1 MVIRQTWF
9 GGLAVAMALL
19 VGCASPQPA
28 GNAGE
33 GAEGPPALWSLDGKS
48 VPWANVRME
57 GRRNVVVFM
66 TPFCRAC
73 HEEQPHVEAFARE
86 HERDTQVFYV
96 IAGSDAESAA
106 ELAEKRAIQVTVY
119 ADPEGRFSDYYAVE
133 RTPTV
138 LVFDAAGK
146 LTGTHAS
153 IDDLGEDSRAEKLK
167 PISDSGRE
175 IGTSYDVVVMAA
187 DEQQARRDLASA
199 REVVHEAE
207 RHLSEWNPESDLSK
221 LNRGAAQN
229 AVEAKGD
236 LLRLITASR
245 KVSDATYGAFDITWL
260 PLGAVWQEARR
271 SRVLPTEEKIRS
283 TLEAVGPDKVA
294 VDGSMVRFTHPD
306 TKIGLGAVAK
316 GWIVDAVFL
325 HLRKRG
331 YENLIVNIGGDL
343 RTAGVGPDGAWTFQI
358 KDPYNPDSVIGTFE
372 LQDGSV
378 ATSGNYARYVEIDGK
393 RYGHIL
399 DPRTGWPAPFDG
411 SVSVLTPDCAM
422 ADALS
427 TALFVIGPEEGMKWA
442 GKNPGVRVI
451 YATREGLISN
461 LD

>member
-1 MVIRQTWF
+1 MVIRQTWV
-9 GGLAVAMALL
+9 GSLAVAIALL
-19 VGCASPQPA
+19 VGCASSHPR

-33 GAEGPPALWSLDGKS
+33 APEGPPALWSLDGKS
-48 VPWANVRME
+48 VPWATARME

-73 HEEQPHVEAFARE
+73 YEEQPHVEAFARD
-86 HERDTQVFYV
+86 HIRDTQVFYV

-106 ELAEKRAIQVTVY
+106 ELAKERAIQVTVY
-119 ADPEGRFSDYYAVE
+119 ADPKGRFSDYYDVE
-133 RTPTV
+133 GTPTV

-146 LTGTHAS
+146 LTGTHSS
-153 IDDLGEDSRAEKLK
+153 IDDLGDGTRAHHLK
-167 PISDSGRE
+167 PVSDSGRE

-187 DEQQARRDLASA
+187 DEQQAHRDLASA

-207 RHLSEWNPESDLSK
+207 RHLSEWKADSDISR
-221 LNRGAAQN
+221 LNREAAQN
-229 AVEAKGD
+229 AVEATRD
-236 LLRLITASR
+236 LLQLIKASR
-245 KVSDATYGAFDITWL
+245 KVSDATSGAFDITWL
-260 PLGAVWQEARR
+260 PLDAVWAEARR
-271 SRVLPTEEKIRS
+271 SGQLPSQEKIRS
-283 TLEAVGPDKVA
+283 TLEAVGRDKVV

-316 GWIVDAVFL
+316 GWIVDSVFL
-325 HLRKRG
+325 HLHKRG
-331 YENLIVNIGGDL
+331 YKNLIVNIGGDL
-343 RTAGVGPDGAWTFQI
+343 RTAGRGPDGPWTFQI
-358 KDPYNPDSVIGTFE
+358 KDPYNPDSIIGTFE

-378 ATSGNYARYVEIDGK
+378 ATSGNYARFVEIDGK

-411 SVSVLTPDCAM
+411 SVSVLAPDCAM
-422 ADALS
+422 ADALA
-427 TALFVIGPEEGMKWA
+427 TALFVIGPDEGMKWV

-451 YATREGLISN
+451 YATRDGLISN